1 MKKLMALVFAA
12 LVSQPVLAD
21 IVDVEYS
28 RFYSHVRKLGSD
40 DTQALQFAFG
50 FLRVGEGRLCD
61 INTATIVTDKQEM
74 PLDVSPENRFTVPT
88 EKALKMAD
96 AFVRIDLAE
105 RANVC
110 DMSVQL
116 ETKPEYVKREYTA
129 EELAILLD
137 NYRAFFNEMGSFL
150 SFMMPS
156 VEGLMIHFEDDE
168 LDSLIKDAP
177 AINNGML
184 MLDMDWLDKGK
195 GLTLPEKPLRV
206 TAIASKS

>member
-1 MKKLMALVFAA
+1 MKKLMALAFAVMA
-12 LVSQPVLAD
+12 CQPVLAD
-21 IVDVEYS
+21 IIDVEYS

-61 INTATIVTDKQEM
+61 INTATIVTDKQNL
-74 PLDVSPENRFTVPT
+74 PLEVSSENRFTVPAD
-88 EKALKMAD
+88 KVLKMAE

-116 ETKPEYVKREYTA
+116 ETKPEYVKTEYTA
-129 EELAILLD
+129 EELATLLD

-184 MLDMDWLDKGK
+184 MLDMDWLEKGK
-195 GLTLPEKPLRV
+195 GITLPEKPLRV

>member
-1 MKKLMALVFAA
+1 MRKLIALAFAA
-12 LVSQPVLAD
+12 MVSQPVLAD

-61 INTATIVTDKQEM
+61 INTATIVTDKQNL
-74 PLDVSPENRFTVPT
+74 PLEVSAENRFTVPAD
-88 EKALKMAD
+88 KVLKMAE

-116 ETKPEYVKREYTA
+116 ETKPEFVKREYTA
-129 EELAILLD
+129 EELAMLLD

-150 SFMMPS
+150 SFMMPT

-184 MLDMDWLDKGK
+184 LLDMEWLEKGQ
-195 GLTLPEKPLRV
+195 GITLPEMPLRV

>member
-1 MKKLMALVFAA
+1 MKKLLALVFAA
-12 LVSQPVLAD
+12 VISQPVLAD
-21 IVDVEYS
+21 IIDVEYS

-61 INTATIVTDKQEM
+61 INTATIVTDKQQM
-74 PLDVSPENRFTVPT
+74 PLEVSPENRFTVPT
-88 EKALKMAD
+88 EKALKMAE
-96 AFVRIDLAE
+96 AFIRIDLAE

-116 ETKPEYVKREYTA
+116 ETKPEFVKREYTA
-129 EELAILLD
+129 EELAMLLD

-184 MLDMDWLDKGK
+184 MLDMDWLNKGK
-195 GLTLPEKPLRV
+195 GIELPQKPLRV

>member
-1 MKKLMALVFAA
+1 MKKLMAMVLASMI
-12 LVSQPVLAD
+12 SQPVLAD
-21 IVDVEYS
+21 IIDVEYS
-28 RFYSHVRKLGSD
+28 RFYSHVRKLGSE

-61 INTATIVTDKQEM
+61 INSATIVTDKQNM

-88 EKALKMAD
+88 DKVLKMAE

-116 ETKPEYVKREYTA
+116 ETKPEYLKAEYTA
-129 EELAILLD
+129 EELAMLLD

-156 VEGLMIHFEDDE
+156 VEGLMIHFNDDE

-177 AINNGML
+177 SVNNGML
-184 MLDMDWLDKGK
+184 MLDMEWLEKGK
-195 GLTLPEKPLRV
+195 GITLPEKPLRV

>member
-1 MKKLMALVFAA
+1 MKKLMALVLASMI
-12 LVSQPVLAD
+12 SQPVLAD
-21 IVDVEYS
+21 IIDVEYS
-28 RFYSHVRKLGSD
+28 RFYSHVRKLGSE

-61 INTATIVTDKQEM
+61 INAATIVTDKQNM

-88 EKALKMAD
+88 DKVLKMAE

-116 ETKPEYVKREYTA
+116 ETKPEYLKAEYTA
-129 EELAILLD
+129 EELTMLLD

-156 VEGLMIHFEDDE
+156 VEGLMIHFSDDE

-177 AINNGML
+177 SVNNGML
-184 MLDMDWLDKGK
+184 MLDMEWLEKGK
-195 GLTLPEKPLRV
+195 GITLPEKPLRV